1 MMKNVRGNIVD
12 IFTGKIFFG
21 EVLIEGGDIRS
32 IEELGPF
39 VDGELYIL
47 PGLVDAHVH
56 IESSMLVPVNFAT
69 IAIKYGTVAVVS
81 DPHEIANVLGVEG
94 VKFMIQSGNQ
104 SFLKFFWGVPSCV
117 PATSFESSGA
127 VIDSLSVERL
137 FQAYSF
143 VCLSEVMNFPG
154 VANRET
160 ELMNKIEIALRY
172 NKRIDGHAPG
182 LSGIDLKKYATA
194 GISTDHECSSIEEA
208 EEKIG
213 FGIKIQIREGSSA
226 KNFDALYS
234 LIEKYPDMV
243 MLCCDDIH
251 PEDLIQGHINRILAL
266 GVSKGVDVFKLLRA
280 ATINPV
286 NHYGLNVGL
295 LRVGDSA
302 DFILVKDL
310 KSFDVSQTWI
320 NGKCIY
326 NESQNLGVE
335 YVTETI
341 NNFVSYSISANDLK
355 IINTFRN
362 YRVIEV
368 LDGELITKSLIVK
381 NLSSEPYLKSDI
393 VNDFLK
399 IVVVNRYMKEK
410 PAIGFVKNFGLKH
423 GAISSS
429 VAHDS
434 HNIIAIGVDDN
445 DIMKAIIS
453 IMDLKGGISVV
464 DGDEFLS
471 LPLPVAGLMSVESVD
486 IVANTYLRLNEKVK
500 SLGSTLS
507 SPFMTMSFLALLVIP
522 ELKISDRGLF
532 DVTKFQLTDLFV

>member
-1 MMKNVRGNIVD
+1 MKSVRGNIVD
-12 IFTGKIFFG
+12 VFTSKIFFG
-21 EVLIEGGDIRS
+21 EVIIEEGRIRS
-32 IEELGPF
+32 IEKIGPF
-39 VDGELYIL
+39 VDRELYVL

-69 IAIKYGTVAVVS
+69 VAVKHGTVAVVS
-81 DPHEIANVLGVEG
+81 DPHEIGNVLGVEG
-94 VKFMIQSGNQ
+94 MKFMIQNGNQ

-127 VIDSLSVERL
+127 VIDSLSVESL
-137 FQAYSF
+137 LQAYNF
-143 VCLSEVMNFPG
+143 VSLSEVMNFPG
-154 VANRET
+154 VVNRER
-160 ELMNKIEIALRY
+160 EMMCKIETALKY

-182 LSGIDLKKYATA
+182 LSGIDLEKYATA

-226 KNFDALYS
+226 KNFDALYP
-234 LIEKYPDMV
+234 LIDKYPDMV

-251 PEDLIQGHINRILAL
+251 PEDLIQGHINRLLAL
-266 GVSKGVDVFKLLRA
+266 GISKGVDIFKLLRA
-280 ATINPV
+280 ATVNPV

-310 KSFDVSQTWI
+310 KSFKIFQTWI
-320 NGKCIY
+320 DGKCVY
-326 NESQNLGVE
+326 SESQNLEAG
-335 YVTETI
+335 YTTEFINRFITYTI
-341 NNFVSYSISANDLK
+341 YTNDLK

-381 NLSSEPYLKSDI
+381 NMSSEPYLESDI
-393 VNDFLK
+393 VNDCLK
-399 IVVVNRYMKEK
+399 IVVVNRYKKEK
-410 PAIGFVKNFGLKH
+410 PAIGFVKNFGLKR

-445 DIMKAIIS
+445 DIMNAITS

-464 DGDEFLS
+464 DDDQFLT
-471 LPLPVAGLMSVESVD
+471 LPLPVAGLMSMESAE
-486 IVANTYLRLNEKVK
+486 IVADTYLRLNKKVK
-500 SLGSTLS
+500 DLGSTLS

-522 ELKISDRGLF
+522 ELKISDKGLF
-532 DVTKFQLTDLFV
+532 DVTKFQLMDLFV